1 MSGKLGARQS
11 QEHSISHVEINTP
24 SPVPSPV
31 HVGTAENCSSHLAPS
46 LLFLLSSCLVTPLI
60 TCKPE
65 EKNLRHVSTVASQH
79 P

>member
-11 QEHSISHVEINTP
+11 QEHSISRVEINTP

-31 HVGTAENCSSHLAPS
+31 HVGTAENCSPHLAPS
-46 LLFLLSSCLVTPLI
+46 LLFWLSPCLVSPII

-65 EKNLRHVSTVASQH
+65 DKNLRHVSAVASQH